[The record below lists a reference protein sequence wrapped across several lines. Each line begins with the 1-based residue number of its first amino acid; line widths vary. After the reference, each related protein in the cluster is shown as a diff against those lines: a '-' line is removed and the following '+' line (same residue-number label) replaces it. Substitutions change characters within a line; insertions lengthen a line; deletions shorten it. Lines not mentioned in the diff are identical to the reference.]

1 MVLLKHLHRSALFFR
16 VSASRPM
23 SCFLLGL
30 LLKIELLLVAGDK
43 VPCRRGTLD
52 LVEGSKFIVEPGA
65 LFGVLRES
73 SSEF

>member
-1 MVLLKHLHRSALFFR
+1 
-16 VSASRPM
+16 M

-30 LLKIELLLVAGDK
+30 LLKIELLLIAGDK
-43 VPCRRGTLD
+43 VPRRRGTLD

-65 LFGVLRES
+65 LFRVLRES